1 RPWSSISLD
10 WASFAA
16 GSAGAASAGADCC
29 GAACWG
35 ACCWGACCCGA
46 CWPGGDQGWAW
57 PTMPPAAPMPA
68 PNIAS
73 PAPPPFS
80 PAACTPRAA
89 AWFMKD
95 CERAPE
101 SASAFCTSL
110 QLAGV
115 LVVLD
120 RDDRGL
126 HDREAAIAGPAVV
139 LLHRGRE
146 RLGEAHRVA
155 LDAGDAVALVG
166 IVRVA
171 GEGLR
176 EGADDLLEQLTA
188 RLVVHVA
195 EVEHRRVRG
204 DEGGGH

>member
-1 RPWSSISLD
+1 VRFGDQALVEHLLVLGELRDRIGRSGL
-10 WASFAA
+10 
-16 GSAGAASAGADCC
+16 GGRRLLRCRLL
-29 GAACWG
+29 G

-110 QLAGV
+110 SSS
-115 LVVLD
+115 
-120 RDDRGL
+120 
-126 HDREAAIAGPAVV
+126 
-139 LLHRGRE
+139 
-146 RLGEAHRVA
+146 RLCW
-155 LDAGDAVALVG
+155 
-166 IVRVA
+166 
-171 GEGLR
+171 
-176 EGADDLLEQLTA
+176 
-188 RLVVHVA
+188 
-195 EVEHRRVRG
+195 
-204 DEGGGH
+204 